1 MPTAWY
7 DYDLKQY
14 QKERQDDELERV
26 FEEKVRPGISVLH
39 QGEHQKVVEQ
49 PETEWQKKAKAKKGA
64 DYYSSY
70 KQVRSWTGRGA

>member
-1 MPTAWY
+1 M
-7 DYDLKQY
+7 
-14 QKERQDDELERV
+14 
-26 FEEKVRPGISVLH
+26 RPGMSVLH

-70 KQVRSWTGRGA
+70 KQVRIVTATWRGEKRE